1 MDGTLTKSTTQT
13 LTLED
18 RRMNIHSTD
27 QGYDENVDAANIY
40 LDTLCVNDRT
50 TLQSNGGYT
59 RSRNNWGNLFGR
71 NYTVI

>member
-40 LDTLCVNDRT
+40 LDNSVSTIERHFNQMVV
-50 TLQSNGGYT
+50 T
-59 RSRNNWGNLFGR
+59 RDQETIGVTCSV
-71 NYTVI
+71 VITP